1 VLLNHKYDI
10 WQVALDGSAATNLTR
25 GRGDA
30 EEVRF
35 RIVRLDAGAR
45 GGRGGGRGGGGGEE
59 EGIDLSKPQ
68 LLSA

>member
-1 VLLNHKYDI
+1 MLLNHKYDI

-45 GGRGGGRGGGGGEE
+45 GGRGGGGGEE